1 MSIQE
6 QTVTLSDIFQAGRR
20 LGPYVKHTPML
31 RAEALD
37 EEVGCRVWLK
47 PECLQKTGSFKL
59 RGATNKILTL
69 TEQERAR
76 GIIASSSGNHGLG
89 VAYASHMLGVQ
100 ATLVLPTNAPQ
111 VKVEGAKAL
120 GARVIQFG
128 YGSIERYKKLYE
140 IQAEEGQTLVHS
152 FDDPM
157 LIAGQATAGLEIAC
171 DMEKLDAVV
180 VPLGGGGLLAGVAAA
195 VKELRPDCRVI
206 GVEPAAIPRYSESR
220 RQGRPVEVEMKDTV
234 ADGLM
239 LTKTGSNNWPLI
251 QKYVDDIVAVE
262 DASIYRALQLI
273 CFGAKL
279 TAEPSAAIGI
289 AACLAGKLNVER
301 ESNVCFLLTGGNV
314 DQTRLFELLGRGC
327 Q

>member
-152 FDDPM
+152 FD
-157 LIAGQATAGLEIAC
+157 
-171 DMEKLDAVV
+171 
-180 VPLGGGGLLAGVAAA
+180 
-195 VKELRPDCRVI
+195 
-206 GVEPAAIPRYSESR
+206 
-220 RQGRPVEVEMKDTV
+220 
-234 ADGLM
+234 
-239 LTKTGSNNWPLI
+239 
-251 QKYVDDIVAVE
+251 
-262 DASIYRALQLI
+262 
-273 CFGAKL
+273 
-279 TAEPSAAIGI
+279 
-289 AACLAGKLNVER
+289 
-301 ESNVCFLLTGGNV
+301 
-314 DQTRLFELLGRGC
+314 
-327 Q
+327 